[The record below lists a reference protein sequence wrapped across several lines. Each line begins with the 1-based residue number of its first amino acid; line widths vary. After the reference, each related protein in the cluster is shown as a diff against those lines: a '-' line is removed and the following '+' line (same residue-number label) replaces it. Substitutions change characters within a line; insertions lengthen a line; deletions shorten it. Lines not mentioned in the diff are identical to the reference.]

1 MSTEEG
7 EGQRPRSV
15 GQSGQLESD
24 SDLDIEEEEMA
35 QRGNGRWSLK
45 DLPQFHG
52 KRDGIEHPSTHLM
65 EFEDA
70 LESMGMQVRD
80 LIQKQM
86 M

>member
-1 MSTEEG
+1 
-7 EGQRPRSV
+7 
-15 GQSGQLESD
+15 
-24 SDLDIEEEEMA
+24 MA

-70 LESMGMQVRD
+70 LEAMGIQVRD
-80 LIQKQM
+80 FNPEANDVGNLIECS
-86 M
+86 